1 MKLSEETNPYWST
14 FVRSEAF
21 TTLQAALNLGFF
33 EVVDSKYS
41 AAQISTILAISPFA
55 TIVMLEH
62 LDSLGLINYHQ
73 NLDTYSNSELAISLL
88 LSSSK
93 DKQWREYLAKHYS
106 APITATAYLEA
117 VKSRNFSFPDPPFI
131 KGDTGSEILT
141 RIYKDRLTLP
151 IAFAAHHLG
160 IVPYIHAQRQAT
172 PMRIASH
179 FNITDG
185 HAHEILDSLHST
197 GILSLSHNSYS
208 LTPAGEELTL
218 PERAGAPNP
227 YFWGG
232 TIEVIGAAMI
242 TPESLVLKIR
252 SVPAAGA
259 GPGAENPMMARVET
273 SAADARRFAAHMR
286 AQMQRAGERIAALPI
301 WRGTERVLDVAG
313 GTGHYLAALAAAHPA
328 LTGAVLETPHTDAAA
343 RAALAAAGLA
353 GRVRVVTGSMWD
365 PAAWAGLR
373 GQHDTV
379 LLSYVLHDWRPR
391 DATRL
396 LAAAAAAAA
405 AAPGGRVLV
414 HDQFLRDGG
423 QSHPDKAG
431 FGRLVYYWTDEGAQ
445 YRLSEVV
452 AMAHSAGLAL
462 EAVHPADGALSDL
475 LVLRP
480 ARSRPA
486 RADGEL

>member
-1 MKLSEETNPYWST
+1 
-14 FVRSEAF
+14 
-21 TTLQAALNLGFF
+21 
-33 EVVDSKYS
+33 
-41 AAQISTILAISPFA
+41 
-55 TIVMLEH
+55 MLEH
-62 LDSLGLINYHQ
+62 LDSLGLMKYHQ
-73 NLDTYSNSELAISLL
+73 NLDTYSNSDVSISFL

-93 DKQWREYLAKHYS
+93 NKQWREYLAKHYS
-106 APITATAYLEA
+106 SPITATSYLEA
-117 VKSRNFSFPDPPFI
+117 VKSHNFSFPDPPFI
-131 KGDTGSEILT
+131 KGDTGSEFLT
-141 RIYKDRLTLP
+141 RIHKDRLTLP

-160 IVPYIHAQRQAT
+160 ILPYIHAQRQAT
-172 PMRIASH
+172 PMRIANH

-185 HAHEILDSLHST
+185 HAHEMLDSLHST
-197 GILSLSHNSYS
+197 GILSISHNSYS
-208 LTPAGEELTL
+208 LTPAGEELAL

-227 YFWGG
+227 FFWGG
-232 TIEVIGAAMI
+232 TIEVIGSAMI

-252 SVPAAGA
+252 SAPAAGA
-259 GPGAENPMMARVET
+259 GPGAGNPMMARVET

-286 AQMQRAGERIAALPI
+286 AQMQHAGERIAASPL

-353 GRVRVVTGSMWD
+353 GRVGVVTGSMWD
-365 PAAWAGLR
+365 PAAWAALR

-414 HDQFLRDGG
+414 HDQFLREGG
-423 QSHPDKAG
+423 RSPPDKAG
-431 FGRLVYYWTDEGAQ
+431 FGRLVYFWTDEGAQ

-452 AMAHSAGLAL
+452 AMAHAAGLTL
-462 EAVHPADGALSDL
+462 ESVHPADGALSDL

-486 RADGEL
+486 HAEGEL